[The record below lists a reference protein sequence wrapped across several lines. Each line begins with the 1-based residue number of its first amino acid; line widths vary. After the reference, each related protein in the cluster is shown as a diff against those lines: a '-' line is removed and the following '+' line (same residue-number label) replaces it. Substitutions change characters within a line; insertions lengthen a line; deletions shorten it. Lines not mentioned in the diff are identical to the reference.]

1 MQSQHGSTTA
11 QDIDV
16 AALGHALWRAKKWV
30 VGLAI
35 AAGLITFVGLSMVRP
50 LYTSEARILIENDIS
65 PFTRAASDQG
75 RDQEQVLDEQAVES
89 QVQVLTSRDLALD
102 VTKSLD
108 LANNPEFAK
117 DAGVSLFKRLLN
129 SIGLGRGSAESE
141 QEKAA
146 DAFVEHLAVYALNK
160 SSVIAV
166 DYTSGD
172 TGLAAEAPNK
182 LADAYID
189 WQRSAKIEQTKDA
202 TAWLSAQIEEL
213 RKKVAE
219 AESAVEQYRSSNG
232 LYEGSNNVTLN
243 AQQLSEL
250 NSQLILAKAQKSEAE
265 ARARGIKKMLDS
277 NGDIDATPEVLKSD
291 LIGRLIEQRVQ
302 VQRQLAELSATL
314 LPSHPRIKQLNSEL
328 ADVRT
333 QIRDEAT
340 KIVKGLENESE
351 VASARESSLR
361 SSLNDAKSQSSGQ
374 GDAEIKLRALER
386 EAKANR
392 DLLESYLARYRDAS
406 SRHDMGAVPANATIV
421 SRAHAST
428 TPSFPKRG
436 QVTVLVMAAAA
447 LLSLAYVLASEL
459 IGGTAGGVV
468 ASPARRR
475 ALQSRKAPDVEPV
488 PARASTEPRVTAEPE
503 PQRRTPNQSEAA
515 SAVASEGHGPGAH
528 RPRAKEDRGGRAAP
542 VEQRP
547 QESNRSTLPERSVS
561 SGPASESFI
570 NRLRRTHLEAPS
582 EAREPDA
589 PSPRPSATGDAD
601 GPRAAPPN
609 DLRRYLQQRAAIPA
623 PAPEKA
629 AQRRGAQVPS
639 KREIGSAPPPL
650 TSLDAVLSQVIR
662 LHDENPRGIVL
673 VAATS
678 PRTDAAAEAI
688 EIARMLASTK
698 QRVLLADL
706 TRGASSISGPL
717 GLPRAPGFTDLV
729 AGRAGFEDIVR
740 VDGKTPL
747 QVIAAGNPNAK
758 PDGNEAEQC
767 VRIFEALAQAYD
779 CIVLHADPETIAK
792 LEASLQGR
800 LSVMVAVLAA
810 GTSAKGETAALSE
823 FAPLG
828 CPILFYEKASA
839 AARSSLFG
847 RVAAV

>member
-1 MQSQHGSTTA
+1 MQSEHGSTNP
-11 QDIDV
+11 QDVDV
-16 AALGHALWRAKKWV
+16 AALGRALWRAKQWV
-30 VGLAI
+30 IGLAI

-50 LYTSEARILIENDIS
+50 LYTSESRILIENDIS

-117 DAGVSLFKRLLN
+117 DAGISLFKRLLN

-146 DAFVEHLAVYALNK
+146 DAFVEHLSVYALNK

-172 TGLAAEAPNK
+172 TELAAEAANK

-189 WQRSAKIEQTKDA
+189 WQRSAKIAQTKDA
-202 TAWLSAQIEEL
+202 TTWLSAQIEEL

-219 AESAVEQYRSSNG
+219 SESAVEQFRTSNG

-250 NSQLILAKAQKSEAE
+250 NSQLILSKAQKSEAE
-265 ARARGIKKMLDS
+265 ARARGIKKMLDA
-277 NGDIDATPEVLKSD
+277 NGDIDATPEVLKSE

-374 GDAEIKLRALER
+374 GDAEIKLRALDR

-406 SRHDMGAVPANATIV
+406 ARHDMGAVPANATIV

-436 QVTVLVMAAAA
+436 QVTVLVMAATA
-447 LLSLAYVLASEL
+447 LLSLAYVLAREL
-459 IGGTAGGVV
+459 IGSTAGGGVV
-468 ASPARRR
+468 AAPARRPMLR
-475 ALQSRKAPDVEPV
+475 ARKAPEAEPV
-488 PARASTEPRVTAEPE
+488 HASAESRMTAE
-503 PQRRTPNQSEAA
+503 PQRRTASEAA
-515 SAVASEGHGPGAH
+515 TPLASEAQGPRAH
-528 RPRAKEDRGGRAAP
+528 RPRVNEAQASRGAS

-547 QESNRSTLPERSVS
+547 KEANRSTLPERSTS
-561 SGPASESFI
+561 SGPAPENFI
-570 NRLRRTHLEAPS
+570 DRLRRTHLEARS

-589 PSPRPSATGDAD
+589 PSPRPSATGVAD
-601 GPRAAPPN
+601 EPRVAPPN
-609 DLRRYLQQRAAIPA
+609 DLRRYLQQRAAVPM
-623 PAPEKA
+623 PGPEKA
-629 AQRRGAQVPS
+629 APRPTVPAPS
-639 KREIGSAPPPL
+639 KNEIGRSAPML
-650 TSLDAVLSQVIR
+650 ASLDAVLSQVIR
-662 LHDENPRGIVL
+662 QHDKNPRGIVL

-678 PRTDAAAEAI
+678 PRTDAAGEAI
-688 EIARMLASTK
+688 EIARMLATTK
-698 QRVLLADL
+698 QRVVLADL
-706 TRGASSISGPL
+706 TRGASSVSGPL

-767 VRIFEALAQAYD
+767 VRIFAALAQAYD

-792 LEASLQGR
+792 LETSLKER

-810 GTSAKGETAALSE
+810 GASAKGETAALSE

-828 CPILFYEKASA
+828 CSILLFEKASA
-839 AARSSLFG
+839 EHRTSLFG
-847 RVAAV
+847 RAAAV